1 MNASISDG
9 GATAAPAIHAPRPTG
24 GFDLAQ
30 ASAEGWGVFDCG
42 LREDHTS
49 RIEIQ
54 RIDFPD
60 DGSEA
65 PFTDDQQA
73 WQYVLYRAQAGSV
86 LHLQALRMVDPIERL
101 VIEGIFGWW
110 PDP

>member
-1 MNASISDG
+1 M
-9 GATAAPAIHAPRPTG
+9 
-24 GFDLAQ
+24 
-30 ASAEGWGVFDCG
+30 FDCG
-42 LREDHTS
+42 LREDGTP

-54 RIDFPD
+54 RIHCPE
-60 DGSEA
+60 DGSEP

-73 WQYVLYRAQAGSV
+73 WVYVLYRAQAGSG